1 MLETKE
7 TLEFD
12 SWPNLMRTHAN
23 LAKWYYSIYSIRK
36 KCFNITKFIHKATYI
51 YVNICDINFIYIFFF
66 LLRIISVF
74 THFYEYFSR
83 GKIIYYFSYWWI
95 LGPMLIRH

>member
-51 YVNICDINFIYIFFF
+51 YVNICDINFIYIFF

>member
-36 KCFNITKFIHKATYI
+36 NVLVSQNLLTEQPNIIYI
-51 YVNICDINFIYIFFF
+51 YMSIY
-66 LLRIISVF
+66 V
-74 THFYEYFSR
+74 T
-83 GKIIYYFSYWWI
+83 
-95 LGPMLIRH
+95 

>member
-36 KCFNITKFIHKATYI
+36 NVLVSQNLLTEQPNIIYI
-51 YVNICDINFIYIFFF
+51 YVNICDINFIIYILIYYVSFLF
-66 LLRIISVF
+66 LLISMNIFLVV
-74 THFYEYFSR
+74 R
-83 GKIIYYFSYWWI
+83 
-95 LGPMLIRH
+95 